1 MPNDAKLGLV
11 IGVSLVIAV
20 ALMLFRKD
28 APAAPVGAEPPP
40 SGIVQSPEGPHS
52 TGRPAAG
59 RPAGR
64 RPAQP
69 APRP

>member
-28 APAAPVGAEPPP
+28 APAAVSIRNRAK
-40 SGIVQSPEGPHS
+40 
-52 TGRPAAG
+52 A
-59 RPAGR
+59 R
-64 RPAQP
+64 RNFW
-69 APRP
+69 RRSSS